1 MFMDATKKIT
11 ALFDCDGVI
20 VDTEG
25 QYTVF
30 WNEMG
35 QKYVNDANFGSKVK
49 GQTLVQ
55 IYDKYFAGEPEKQ
68 RDITEAL
75 NRFRLRGL
83 EKVKTEFTLV
93 AIAHNLRKL
102 AKKNSF
108 LLFLT
113 YFWRITFP
121 KEIIEK
127 TKDVLKIKMDNKR
140 AA

>member
-68 RDITEAL
+68 RDITCL
-75 NRFRLRGL
+75 LYTSPSPRDRG
-83 EKVKTEFTLV
+83 
-93 AIAHNLRKL
+93 
-102 AKKNSF
+102 
-108 LLFLT
+108 
-113 YFWRITFP
+113 
-121 KEIIEK
+121 
-127 TKDVLKIKMDNKR
+127 
-140 AA
+140 